1 MKDFLIK
8 EIVNADLEQE
18 IKAIGFE
25 PNYAAQVVDKYSYK
39 NLKIFG
45 LNAPQANILK
55 QTALSLGADCATH
68 REVITGKIDNADC
81 ILGGS
86 VSTLR
91 KIAQKLENQ
100 PFGLKFLKD
109 AILKQLETE
118 PARTQLVGILNLTQN
133 SFSDGGLYYDF
144 DAAKEKFLSLITDGA
159 DIIDIGAESTKPFS
173 QAVSAKEQL
182 EKLMPVLDFARS
194 HNVKISIDTRSAAV
208 AEEVLRHGNYI
219 INDVSGLEYD
229 AKMAETI
236 ARHNAPVVIQH
247 SQGTPETMQIGP
259 VYANLMDEIFL
270 TLSEKIKTARAA
282 GIENIIVD
290 PGIGFGKT
298 TEHNVEIIKR
308 VAEFKSLGCPLML
321 GASRKSFLG
330 VTNDDNELKDSLT
343 LAYNAL
349 AIQAGVEYLRIHN
362 VKLHKAFIN
371 STSY

>member
-1 MKDFLIK
+1 
-8 EIVNADLEQE
+8 
-18 IKAIGFE
+18 
-25 PNYAAQVVDKYSYK
+25 
-39 NLKIFG
+39 
-45 LNAPQANILK
+45 
-55 QTALSLGADCATH
+55 
-68 REVITGKIDNADC
+68 
-81 ILGGS
+81 
-86 VSTLR
+86 
-91 KIAQKLENQ
+91 
-100 PFGLKFLKD
+100 
-109 AILKQLETE
+109 
-118 PARTQLVGILNLTQN
+118 
-133 SFSDGGLYYDF
+133 
-144 DAAKEKFLSLITDGA
+144 
-159 DIIDIGAESTKPFS
+159 
-173 QAVSAKEQL
+173 
-182 EKLMPVLDFARS
+182 
-194 HNVKISIDTRSAAV
+194 
-208 AEEVLRHGNYI
+208 
-219 INDVSGLEYD
+219 
-229 AKMAETI
+229 MAETI